1 MLETR
6 PTLLDRFLTTDAGR
20 YAEPDRTTREYVDK
34 MLAGALQEAQS
45 VARSYDTKAQ
55 IVGVG
60 YILALNLILRFG
72 DLLPSHAPLG
82 PLFYMAVWGIVIM
95 PIVQFGQVLYPSRK
109 RADKELNRKMTGAC
123 AVPPIYHVD
132 PGFFA
137 DVRDLVHLAVQ
148 SDWTSVIAA
157 ELLKTSRVREI
168 KQARFHRALL
178 MTVVSFAVLGGEQL
192 FRSFALA

>member
-6 PTLLDRFLTTDAGR
+6 PTLLDRFLATDATIC
-20 YAEPDRTTREYVDK
+20 AEPDGTTRQYVEK
-34 MLAGALQEAQS
+34 MLSAALQEAQS

-82 PLFYMAVWGIVIM
+82 PLFYVAVWGGVIM
-95 PIVQFGQVLYPSRK
+95 PIMQFGQVLYPSRK
-109 RADKELNRKMTGAC
+109 RADKELNRKIAGAC
-123 AVPPIYHVD
+123 AIPPVYHVD
-132 PGFFA
+132 PKFFA
-137 DVRDLVHLAVQ
+137 DVRELVHLALQ
-148 SDWTSVIAA
+148 SDWTSVVSA